1 MATPCLSTLSWSTLM
16 YCSGTLG
23 IKVELISTG
32 GANAGYRR
40 RREAEN
46 SPLRQ
51 SAEFL
56 IQSSFYFLILFRS
69 ALAIA
74 PGFQRNEEETVV
86 AGVGEAEQ
94 IEADNRC
101 RVLNSR
107 NVCENVLYLF
117 PSLAGAFHRRR
128 DRKLHADVEV
138 ALIFIRHKAGGQA
151 VAKEKRAQTEENE
164 QHHHEPALAN
174 YRVGPP
180 HKTIGTALPIAVEC
194 VKEFPE
200 RSAAPVAA

>member
-1 MATPCLSTLSWSTLM
+1 M
-16 YCSGTLG
+16 YCSGTLFQH
-23 IKVELISTG
+23 ELKSTG

-117 PSLAGAFHRRR
+117 PSLAGAFHRRG
-128 DRKLHADVEV
+128 DGKLHADVEV
-138 ALIFIRHKAGGQA
+138 ALVFIGHKA
-151 VAKEKRAQTEENE
+151 
-164 QHHHEPALAN
+164 
-174 YRVGPP
+174 
-180 HKTIGTALPIAVEC
+180 
-194 VKEFPE
+194 
-200 RSAAPVAA
+200 

>member
-1 MATPCLSTLSWSTLM
+1 MALASGYQEFVQVIRNKLHILS
-16 YCSGTLG
+16 GA
-23 IKVELISTG
+23 VFQDELKTRG

-94 IEADNRC
+94 IEVDNRC
-101 RVLNSR
+101 SVLKFWI
-107 NVCENVLYLF
+107 V
-117 PSLAGAFHRRR
+117 
-128 DRKLHADVEV
+128 
-138 ALIFIRHKAGGQA
+138 
-151 VAKEKRAQTEENE
+151 
-164 QHHHEPALAN
+164 
-174 YRVGPP
+174 
-180 HKTIGTALPIAVEC
+180 
-194 VKEFPE
+194 
-200 RSAAPVAA
+200 